1 MMTHRLPPWHRRR
14 GKETV
19 EKACVYLHR
28 DRGSTG
34 EPAEN
39 ARPDHNRTD
48 VLASDFEKQD
58 RTLRLMRELVLFQ
71 AIPRGLTSRDVAERM
86 GISQRQAQRDI
97 KALEQE
103 LEVPFQ
109 QIGAR

>member
-71 AIPRGLTSRDVAERM
+71 AIPRGLTSRDRKSTRLNSSHVR
-86 GISQRQAQRDI
+86 ISYAGFCL
-97 KALEQE
+97 KK
-103 LEVPFQ
+103 Q
-109 QIGAR
+109 Q